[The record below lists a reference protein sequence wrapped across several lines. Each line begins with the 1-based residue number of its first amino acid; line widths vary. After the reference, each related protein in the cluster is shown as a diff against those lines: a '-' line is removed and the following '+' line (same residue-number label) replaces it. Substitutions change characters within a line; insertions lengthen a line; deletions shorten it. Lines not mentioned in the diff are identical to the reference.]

1 MSVPRIARRLMR
13 RWMKGATMHHSDRR
27 RKARR
32 GPFHSELNATVPL
45 ASPVV
50 CCPPTEAGEQPC
62 SCEPLRRLRSL
73 SLALAQPAPAQT
85 YPSRP
90 VTIVA
95 PYAAGGGADLIA
107 RLMAQKLGERLG
119 QSFVVENRLG
129 AGGVIA
135 ASSVAKATPD
145 GYTLLVA
152 ASTQLAIQ
160 VTLHKTLPYDPAA
173 DFMPIALV
181 ASVPFVLIVNPSL
194 PVHSVPELIA
204 LAKQKPGELTF
215 GSSGV
220 GGPPHLFTELLK
232 TMTGIEMTHIP
243 YKGTAQAMTDVIAG
257 HVPIIFSDLAPAI
270 PQLKAGRLRA
280 LGISSAVRFA
290 GMPEIPPLAEAG
302 VPGFDAV
309 SWLALVAPAA
319 TPPEVV
325 DKLHAAVKQIM
336 AEPAVQQRFV
346 DLGNIPLVSPPPD
359 ELRRYVKSEIGRW
372 GDVVRKAGLAGS
384 E

>member
-1 MSVPRIARRLMR
+1 MLARFV
-13 RWMKGATMHHSDRR
+13 AT
-27 RKARR
+27 
-32 GPFHSELNATVPL
+32 
-45 ASPVV
+45 
-50 CCPPTEAGEQPC
+50 
-62 SCEPLRRLRSL
+62 
-73 SLALAQPAPAQT
+73 LALGILAMAQPAAAQT
-85 YPSRP
+85 YPTRP

-107 RLMAQKLGERLG
+107 RLMAQKLGERLRE
-119 QSFVVENRLG
+119 SFVVENRLG

-173 DFMPIALV
+173 DFMPVALL
-181 ASVPFVLIVNPSL
+181 ASVPFVLTVNPSL
-194 PVHSVPELIA
+194 PVHSVGDLIT
-204 LAKQKPGELTF
+204 LAKQEPGKLTF

-232 TMTGIEMTHIP
+232 TMTGIEMTHVP
-243 YKGTAQAMTDVIAG
+243 YKGTAQAITDVVAG

-270 PQLKAGRLRA
+270 PLIKDGRLRA

-290 GMPEIPPLAEAG
+290 GLPDVPTLAEAG

-309 SWLALVAPAA
+309 AWLALVAPAA
-319 TPPEVV
+319 TPREIV
-325 DKLHAAVKQIM
+325 DKLHADVKAIM
-336 AEPAVQQRFV
+336 AEPTVQQKFI

-359 ELRRYVKSEIGRW
+359 ELRAYVKSEIVRW
-372 GDVVRKAGLAGS
+372 GKVVEKAGLAGS

>member
-1 MSVPRIARRLMR
+1 MFVRFCAL
-13 RWMKGATMHHSDRR
+13 
-27 RKARR
+27 
-32 GPFHSELNATVPL
+32 
-45 ASPVV
+45 
-50 CCPPTEAGEQPC
+50 
-62 SCEPLRRLRSL
+62 
-73 SLALAQPAPAQT
+73 LALSVLAFAPPASAQT

-119 QSFVVENRLG
+119 HSFVVENRLG

-135 ASSVAKATPD
+135 ANSVARATPD
-145 GYTLLVA
+145 GYTLFMG

-173 DFMPIALV
+173 DFMPVALV

-194 PVHSVPELIA
+194 PVHSVTELIA
-204 LAKQKPGELTF
+204 LAKQKPGQLTF

-243 YKGTAQAMTDVIAG
+243 YKGTAQAMTDVVAG

-270 PQLKAGRLRA
+270 PLLKDGRLRA

-290 GMPEIPPLAEAG
+290 RLPEIPPLAEAG

-319 TPPEVV
+319 TPREIV
-325 DKLHAAVKQIM
+325 DKLHATVKQIM

-359 ELRRYVKSEIGRW
+359 ELRRYVKSEIVRW
-372 GDVVRKAGLAGS
+372 GKVVTQAGLAGS

>member
-1 MSVPRIARRLMR
+1 M
-13 RWMKGATMHHSDRR
+13 
-27 RKARR
+27 
-32 GPFHSELNATVPL
+32 PFGLGQS
-45 ASPVV
+45 AS
-50 CCPPTEAGEQPC
+50 
-62 SCEPLRRLRSL
+62 
-73 SLALAQPAPAQT
+73 AQT

-145 GYTLLVA
+145 GYTLFMG

-173 DFMPIALV
+173 DFMPVALV

-194 PVHSVPELIA
+194 PVHSVTELIA
-204 LAKQKPGELTF
+204 LAKQKPV
-215 GSSGV
+215 SSPSARAAS
-220 GGPPHLFTELLK
+220 GGPPHLFAELLK

-243 YKGTAQAMTDVIAG
+243 YKGTAQAMTDVVAG

-290 GMPEIPPLAEAG
+290 GMPEIRRSPR
-302 VPGFDAV
+302 
-309 SWLALVAPAA
+309 PACRA
-319 TPPEVV
+319 STRCRGWRWSRPRRHRPTSSPSCTP
-325 DKLHAAVKQIM
+325 
-336 AEPAVQQRFV
+336 R
-346 DLGNIPLVSPPPD
+346 
-359 ELRRYVKSEIGRW
+359 
-372 GDVVRKAGLAGS
+372 
-384 E
+384 

>member
-1 MSVPRIARRLMR
+1 MSLMR
-13 RWMKGATMHHSDRR
+13 
-27 RKARR
+27 
-32 GPFHSELNATVPL
+32 TV
-45 ASPVV
+45 A
-50 CCPPTEAGEQPC
+50 
-62 SCEPLRRLRSL
+62 
-73 SLALAQPAPAQT
+73 SLALCSVAAALPAAAQT

-135 ASSVAKATPD
+135 ANSVAKATPD
-145 GYTLLVA
+145 GYTLFVG

-160 VTLHKTLPYDPAA
+160 VTLHKSLPYDPVT
-173 DFMPIALV
+173 DFMPIALL
-181 ASVPFVLIVNPSL
+181 ASVPFVLTVNPSV
-194 PVHSVPELIA
+194 PVHSVADLIK
-204 LAKQKPGELTF
+204 LAKEKPGQLTF

-232 TMTGIEMTHIP
+232 TMTGIEMTHVP
-243 YKGTAQAMTDVIAG
+243 YKGTAQAITDVVAG

-270 PQLKAGRLRA
+270 PLIKDGRLRA

-290 GMPEIPPLAEAG
+290 GLPDVPPLTETG

-309 SWLALVAPAA
+309 AWLALVAPAA
-319 TPPEVV
+319 TPP
-325 DKLHAAVKQIM
+325 DLIDRLHATVKQLM
-336 AEPAVQQRFV
+336 AEPAVQQKFV

-359 ELRRYVKSEIGRW
+359 ELRAYVKSEIGRW

>member
-1 MSVPRIARRLMR
+1 MLSA
-13 RWMKGATMHHSDRR
+13 
-27 RKARR
+27 RKARETMLMR
-32 GPFHSELNATVPL
+32 VL
-45 ASPVV
+45 AMLAV
-50 CCPPTEAGEQPC
+50 CV
-62 SCEPLRRLRSL
+62 
-73 SLALAQPAPAQT
+73 LALAQPAATQT

-107 RLMAQKLGERLG
+107 RLMAQKLSERLG

-145 GYTLLVA
+145 GYTLFMG

-173 DFMPIALV
+173 DFVPIALV

-194 PVHSVPELIA
+194 PVHSVGELIA
-204 LAKQKPGELTF
+204 LAKQKPGQLTF

-319 TPPEVV
+319 TPREVV
-325 DKLHAAVKQIM
+325 EKLHVEVKAIM
-336 AEPAVQQRFV
+336 AMPDVQKRFV

-359 ELRRYVKSEIGRW
+359 ELRAYVKSEIVRW
-372 GDVVRKAGLAGS
+372 GKVVEKAGLAGS

>member
-1 MSVPRIARRLMR
+1 MSFMR
-13 RWMKGATMHHSDRR
+13 
-27 RKARR
+27 
-32 GPFHSELNATVPL
+32 TV
-45 ASPVV
+45 A
-50 CCPPTEAGEQPC
+50 Q
-62 SCEPLRRLRSL
+62 
-73 SLALAQPAPAQT
+73 LALCSLVAALPAGAQT

-107 RLMAQKLGERLG
+107 RLMAQKLSERLG

-135 ASSVAKATPD
+135 ASSVARATPD
-145 GYTLLVA
+145 GTTLFMG

-160 VTLHKTLPYDPAA
+160 VTLHKSLPYDPAS
-173 DFMPIALV
+173 DFVPVALV

-194 PVHSVPELIA
+194 PVHSVTELIA
-204 LAKQKPGELTF
+204 LARRKPGQLTF

-220 GGPPHLFTELLK
+220 GGPPHLFTELLEA
-232 TMTGIEMTHIP
+232 MTGIQMTHVP
-243 YKGTAQAMTDVIAG
+243 YKGTAQAMTDVVAG

-270 PQLKAGRLRA
+270 PLLKDGRLRA

-290 GMPEIPPLAEAG
+290 GMPEIPPLAEVG

-319 TPPEVV
+319 TPQEVV

-346 DLGNIPLVSPPPD
+346 ELGNIPLDSPPPD
-359 ELRRYVKSEIGRW
+359 ALRAYVKSEIVRW
-372 GDVVRKAGLAGS
+372 GEVVKKAGLAGS

>member
-1 MSVPRIARRLMR
+1 MLARTFALL
-13 RWMKGATMHHSDRR
+13 A
-27 RKARR
+27 
-32 GPFHSELNATVPL
+32 LCVL
-45 ASPVV
+45 AS
-50 CCPPTEAGEQPC
+50 
-62 SCEPLRRLRSL
+62 
-73 SLALAQPAPAQT
+73 AQPTSAQT

-135 ASSVAKATPD
+135 ANSVAKGTPD

-160 VTLHKTLPYDPAA
+160 VTLHKKLPYDPAT
-173 DFMPIALV
+173 DFMPVALL
-181 ASVPFVLIVNPSL
+181 ASVPFVLTVNPSL
-194 PVHSVPELIA
+194 PVHSVADLIK
-204 LAKQKPGELTF
+204 LARQEPGRLSF

-232 TMTGIEMTHIP
+232 TMTGIELTHIP
-243 YKGTAQAMTDVIAG
+243 YKGTAQAITDVVAG

-270 PQLKAGRLRA
+270 PLIKDGRLRA
-280 LGISSAVRFA
+280 LGISSATRFA
-290 GMPEIPPLAEAG
+290 GLPDVPPLAESG

-309 SWLALVAPAA
+309 AWLALVAPAA
-319 TPPEVV
+319 TPPEIV
-325 DKLHAAVKQIM
+325 DRLHAEVKAIM
-336 AEPAVQQRFV
+336 ATPEVQKRFV
-346 DLGNIPLVSPPPD
+346 DLGNIPLASPPPD
-359 ELRRYVKSEIGRW
+359 ELRRYVKSEIVRW
-372 GDVVRKAGLAGS
+372 GKVVEKAGLAGS

>member
-1 MSVPRIARRLMR
+1 MVVRALALLAVCI
-13 RWMKGATMHHSDRR
+13 
-27 RKARR
+27 
-32 GPFHSELNATVPL
+32 L
-45 ASPVV
+45 AS
-50 CCPPTEAGEQPC
+50 
-62 SCEPLRRLRSL
+62 
-73 SLALAQPAPAQT
+73 AQPAASQP

-160 VTLHKTLPYDPAA
+160 VTLHKKLPYDPPT

-181 ASVPFVLIVNPSL
+181 ASVPFVLTVNPSV
-194 PVHSVPELIA
+194 PVHSVTDLIA
-204 LAKQKPGELTF
+204 LARQKPGQLTF

-270 PQLKAGRLRA
+270 PQLKAGKLRA

-290 GMPEIPPLAEAG
+290 GMPEIPPLAETG

-319 TPPEVV
+319 TPREIV
-325 DKLHAAVKQIM
+325 DKLHATVKQIM
-336 AEPAVQQRFV
+336 AEPEVQQRFV
-346 DLGNIPLVSPPPD
+346 DLGNIPLASPPPA
-359 ELRRYVKSEIGRW
+359 ELRAYVKSEIVRW
-372 GDVVRKAGLAGS
+372 GKVVTQAGLAGS

>member
-1 MSVPRIARRLMR
+1 MLVRTFAS
-13 RWMKGATMHHSDRR
+13 
-27 RKARR
+27 
-32 GPFHSELNATVPL
+32 L
-45 ASPVV
+45 AFF
-50 CCPPTEAGEQPC
+50 G
-62 SCEPLRRLRSL
+62 
-73 SLALAQPAPAQT
+73 LALAQPAPAQI

-107 RLMAQKLGERLG
+107 RLMAQKLSERLG

-129 AGGVIA
+129 AGGMIA

-173 DFMPIALV
+173 DFAPVALV

-204 LAKQKPGELTF
+204 LAKQKPGQLTF

-346 DLGNIPLVSPPPD
+346 DLGNIPLTSPPPD
-359 ELRRYVKSEIGRW
+359 ELRRYVKSEIVRW
-372 GDVVRKAGLAGS
+372 GKVVTQAGLAGA

>member
-1 MSVPRIARRLMR
+1 MFVRSIA
-13 RWMKGATMHHSDRR
+13 S
-27 RKARR
+27 
-32 GPFHSELNATVPL
+32 L
-45 ASPVV
+45 AL
-50 CCPPTEAGEQPC
+50 GM
-62 SCEPLRRLRSL
+62 
-73 SLALAQPAPAQT
+73 LALAQPAAAQT

-107 RLMAQKLGERLG
+107 RLMAQKLSERLG

-135 ASSVAKATPD
+135 ASSVAKAIPD

-160 VTLHKTLPYDPAA
+160 VTLHKKLPYDPAT
-173 DFMPIALV
+173 DFMPVALL
-181 ASVPFVLIVNPSL
+181 ASVPFVLTVNPSL
-194 PVHSVPELIA
+194 PVHSVADLIK
-204 LAKQKPGELTF
+204 LAKQEPGKLTF
-215 GSSGV
+215 GTSGV

-232 TMTGIEMTHIP
+232 TMTGIEMTHVP
-243 YKGTAQAMTDVIAG
+243 YKGTAQAITDVVAG

-270 PQLKAGRLRA
+270 PLIKDGRLRA

-290 GMPEIPPLAEAG
+290 GLPDVPPLAESG

-309 SWLALVAPAA
+309 AWLALVAPVA
-319 TPPEVV
+319 TPPDVV
-325 DKLHAAVKQIM
+325 DKLHATVKQIM
-336 AEPAVQQRFV
+336 AEPTVQQRFV
-346 DLGNIPLVSPPPD
+346 DLGNIPLSSPPPD
-359 ELRRYVKSEIGRW
+359 ELQRYVKSEIVRW
-372 GDVVRKAGLAGS
+372 GKVVEKAGLAGS

>member
-1 MSVPRIARRLMR
+1 MFVRRCALVAFCA
-13 RWMKGATMHHSDRR
+13 W
-27 RKARR
+27 
-32 GPFHSELNATVPL
+32 
-45 ASPVV
+45 
-50 CCPPTEAGEQPC
+50 
-62 SCEPLRRLRSL
+62 
-73 SLALAQPAPAQT
+73 ALAHPASAQT

-107 RLMAQKLGERLG
+107 RLMAQKLSERLG

-135 ASSVAKATPD
+135 ANSVAHATPD
-145 GYTLLVA
+145 GYTLFMG

-160 VTLHKTLPYDPAA
+160 VTLHKTLPYDPAT
-173 DFMPIALV
+173 DFVPIALV

-194 PVHSVPELIA
+194 PVHSVAELIA
-204 LAKQKPGELTF
+204 LAKQKPGQLTF

-243 YKGTAQAMTDVIAG
+243 YKGTAQAMTDVVAG

-270 PQLKAGRLRA
+270 PLLKDGRLRA

-319 TPPEVV
+319 TPPDVV
-325 DKLHAAVKQIM
+325 DKLHAAVKAVM

-346 DLGNIPLVSPPPD
+346 DLGNIPLASPPPD
-359 ELRRYVKSEIGRW
+359 ELRRYVTSEIVRW

>member
-1 MSVPRIARRLMR
+1 MLSQRCA
-13 RWMKGATMHHSDRR
+13 
-27 RKARR
+27 
-32 GPFHSELNATVPL
+32 
-45 ASPVV
+45 VV
-50 CCPPTEAGEQPC
+50 AFVI
-62 SCEPLRRLRSL
+62 
-73 SLALAQPAPAQT
+73 LALAHATAAET

-107 RLMAQKLGERLG
+107 RLMAQKLAERFG

-145 GYTLLVA
+145 GYTLFMG

-173 DFMPIALV
+173 DFAPVALV

-194 PVHSVPELIA
+194 PVHSVTELIA
-204 LAKQKPGELTF
+204 LAKQKPGQLSF

-290 GMPEIPPLAEAG
+290 GMPDIPPLAEVG

-319 TPPEVV
+319 TPAEVV
-325 DKLHAAVKQIM
+325 DKLHATVKQIM
-336 AEPAVQQRFV
+336 AEPAVQQKFV

-359 ELRRYVKSEIGRW
+359 ELRRYVKSEIVRW

>member
-1 MSVPRIARRLMR
+1 MFVR
-13 RWMKGATMHHSDRR
+13 
-27 RKARR
+27 
-32 GPFHSELNATVPL
+32 FL
-45 ASPVV
+45 A
-50 CCPPTEAGEQPC
+50 
-62 SCEPLRRLRSL
+62 
-73 SLALAQPAPAQT
+73 SLALCLLGLGQSASAQT

-119 QSFVVENRLG
+119 QFFVVENRLG

-145 GYTLLVA
+145 GYTLFMG

-173 DFMPIALV
+173 DFMPVALV

-204 LAKQKPGELTF
+204 LAKQKPGQLTF

-325 DKLHAAVKQIM
+325 DKLHATVKQIM
-336 AEPAVQQRFV
+336 AEPAVQQKFI

-359 ELRRYVKSEIGRW
+359 ELRRYVKSEIVRW
-372 GDVVRKAGLAGS
+372 GKVVTQAGLAGS

>member
-1 MSVPRIARRLMR
+1 MFVLRFALIALSV
-13 RWMKGATMHHSDRR
+13 
-27 RKARR
+27 
-32 GPFHSELNATVPL
+32 L
-45 ASPVV
+45 AF
-50 CCPPTEAGEQPC
+50 AH
-62 SCEPLRRLRSL
+62 
-73 SLALAQPAPAQT
+73 PAAAET
-85 YPSRP
+85 YPGRP

-107 RLMAQKLGERLG
+107 RLMAQKLGERLH

-145 GYTLLVA
+145 GYTLFMG

-173 DFMPIALV
+173 DFAPVALV

-194 PVHSVPELIA
+194 PVHSVTELIA
-204 LAKQKPGELTF
+204 LARQKPGQLSF

-243 YKGTAQAMTDVIAG
+243 YKGTAQAMTDVVAG

-270 PQLKAGRLRA
+270 PLLKDGRLRA

-290 GMPEIPPLAEAG
+290 GMPDIPPLAEVG

-319 TPPEVV
+319 TPAEIV
-325 DKLHAAVKQIM
+325 DKLHAEVKAIM
-336 AEPAVQQRFV
+336 ADPAVQQKFI

-359 ELRRYVKSEIGRW
+359 ELRRYVKSEIVRW
-372 GDVVRKAGLAGS
+372 GKVVEKAGLAGS